1 MILGF
6 NRGIEGLKRQM
17 RLANSEMKASS
28 AIYKAAG
35 NQSKFLQSQVEGLN
49 SKYRI
54 QGRLVEEH
62 RAKYEKLAKEKGID
76 NRETQIQGRR
86 LNDAIAVHQSL
97 GNELQRVTREFEN
110 TTNSTRRA
118 SGVFSV
124 FRRDSGKYL
133 KG

>member
-1 MILGF
+1 MAQPIGNMIVKVGLDDTGF

-62 RAKYEKLAKEKGID
+62 RAKYE
-76 NRETQIQGRR
+76 
-86 LNDAIAVHQSL
+86 
-97 GNELQRVTREFEN
+97 
-110 TTNSTRRA
+110 
-118 SGVFSV
+118 
-124 FRRDSGKYL
+124 
-133 KG
+133 